1 VTEADA
7 VLVGFGEFGTK
18 SSEVRAKMA
27 DRLAGSVRSLLETRG
42 IAGEVDRRWSR
53 LVVRTP
59 RPEAIAEAVATLPG
73 VAFARPV
80 LVVEATRDAVFDALR
95 TLARDHGPEES
106 FAVDGTRVGPTDRHA
121 FSGRDLNV
129 EGGRLVEELT
139 GAPVELDDPDRTYRI
154 EVRGADAFVSTVRF
168 EGPNGLP
175 LGTQGR
181 VAVLVS
187 GGIDSPLATWR
198 LMRRG
203 CVPLP
208 VYVDLGDYGGA
219 DHRARAFE
227 VIRTLAERAPGEDV
241 RPRVVDGSAVVD
253 RLVAD
258 VGDTRM
264 LSLRR
269 AMLVMAE
276 AVARRDGAHAV
287 ATGESLGQK
296 SSQTGANI
304 AVTDAAATLPVHRP
318 LLTADKSDIVA
329 EARRIGTYD
338 DSTLPAGC
346 ERVAPAHPETNASL
360 DAVVDREPDE
370 LLAMARDAGESASV
384 ADLD

>member
-53 LVVRTP
+53 FVVRTP
-59 RPEAIAEAVATLPG
+59 RPEAVAGAVATLPG

-80 LVVEATRDAVFDALR
+80 LVVEATRDDVFDALR

-106 FAVDGTRVGPTDRHA
+106 FAVDSTRVGPADRHA

>member
-1 VTEADA
+1 
-7 VLVGFGEFGTK
+7 
-18 SSEVRAKMA
+18 
-27 DRLAGSVRSLLETRG
+27 
-42 IAGEVDRRWSR
+42 
-53 LVVRTP
+53 
-59 RPEAIAEAVATLPG
+59 
-73 VAFARPV
+73 
-80 LVVEATRDAVFDALR
+80 
-95 TLARDHGPEES
+95 
-106 FAVDGTRVGPTDRHA
+106 
-121 FSGRDLNV
+121 
-129 EGGRLVEELT
+129 
-139 GAPVELDDPDRTYRI
+139 
-154 EVRGADAFVSTVRF
+154 
-168 EGPNGLP
+168 
-175 LGTQGR
+175 
-181 VAVLVS
+181 
-187 GGIDSPLATWR
+187 
-198 LMRRG
+198 
-203 CVPLP
+203 
-208 VYVDLGDYGGA
+208 
-219 DHRARAFE
+219 
-227 VIRTLAERAPGEDV
+227 
-241 RPRVVDGSAVVD
+241 VDGSAVVD